1 MTNTGN
7 SLRRRYGGH
16 TPEWYDERTDYMS
29 GFLTGERIQTLRR
42 TLAMRTRYMTILT
55 ENTFHPQNAS
65 ALVRHCEAFG
75 VQDLHTVET
84 MCRFDPSVNIVRGT
98 DKWID
103 IIRHDSTE
111 EAIASLKA
119 SGYRIVATTPHRESC
134 TPETFDVE
142 KGRFCLVFGTEHA
155 GVSPQIISAADEFLH
170 IPMCG
175 MVESLNVS
183 ASAAIL
189 IYMLSQR
196 MRLSD
201 VAWRLSETERS
212 EVMFRWVMS
221 SVRDARRILERR
233 FGAESGHVK

>member
-84 MCRFDPSVNIVRGT
+84 LCRFDPSVNIVRGT

-155 GVSPQIISAADEFLH
+155 GVSPQIISAADEFLR

-201 VAWRLSETERS
+201 VAWRLSEAECS

>member
-1 MTNTGN
+1 MTNIGN
-7 SLRRRYGGH
+7 NLRRRYGGH
-16 TPEWYDERTDYMS
+16 TPEWYDERTAYMC
-29 GFLTGERIQTLRR
+29 GFLTEERIGVLRR
-42 TLAMRTRYMTILT
+42 TLEMRTRYMTILT

-75 VQDLHTVET
+75 LQELHTVET
-84 MCRFDPSVNIVRGT
+84 LCRFDPSVNIVRGT
-98 DKWID
+98 DKWVD
-103 IIRHDSTE
+103 ITRHGSTA
-111 EAIASLKA
+111 EAVASLKGD
-119 SGYRIVATTPHRESC
+119 GYRIVATTPHRESC

-142 KGRFCLVFGTEHA
+142 RGPFCLVFGTEHA
-155 GVSPQIISAADEFLH
+155 GVSDEIFDAADEFLR

-189 IYMLSQR
+189 IYMLSRR

-201 VAWRLSETERS
+201 VAWALTDTERS

-221 SVRDARRILERR
+221 SVRDARHIMERR
-233 FGAESGHVK
+233 FGQDCSGEL

>member
-29 GFLTGERIQTLRR
+29 GFLTGERVQTLRR
-42 TLAMRTRYMTILT
+42 TLALRTRYMTILT

-155 GVSPQIISAADEFLH
+155 GVSPQIISAADEFLR

-201 VAWRLSETERS
+201 VAWRLSEAECS

>member
-16 TPEWYDERTDYMS
+16 TPEWYDERTEYMS
-29 GFLTGERIQTLRR
+29 GFLTGERVQTLRR
-42 TLAMRTRYMTILT
+42 TLAQRTRYMTILT

-134 TPETFDVE
+134 TPETFDVG

-155 GVSPQIISAADEFLH
+155 GVSPQIISAADEFLR

-201 VAWRLSETERS
+201 VAWRLSEAECS

-233 FGAESGHVK
+233 FGAETEPAK